1 MRDTFKKY
9 CPPLVLKALR
19 GMRARLGGSTIL
31 MPKAG
36 AQDLDV
42 YWDPVMAAL
51 LETWGE
57 GNAWN
62 EIQLLMA
69 ARSGRV
75 LDIAC
80 GTGKTIEILAQF
92 PALEVHGCDISDM
105 LLQKA
110 TARGIAPE
118 RLMRTDATTMGYTD
132 MAFNWGY
139 SIGSLEHFTEDGIDR
154 FLKEC
159 HRVVSDATFHMIP
172 VSRNGLDNGWIKT
185 FQSYHNNSVSWW
197 QKKCEAVYP
206 HVYVMDSVWSDEI
219 SLGKWLVCS
228 KVA

>member
-1 MRDTFKKY
+1 
-9 CPPLVLKALR
+9 
-19 GMRARLGGSTIL
+19 
-31 MPKAG
+31 
-36 AQDLDV
+36 
-42 YWDPVMAAL
+42 MAAL

-69 ARSGRV
+69 VRSGRV

-110 TARGIAPE
+110 TERGIAPE
-118 RLMRTDATTMGYTD
+118 RLKRTDATTMEYAEG
-132 MAFNWGY
+132 AFDWGY
-139 SIGSLEHFTEDGIDR
+139 SIGSLEHFTEDGIDK

-159 HRVVSDATFHMIP
+159 HRVVSGATFHMIP
-172 VSRNGLDNGWIKT
+172 VSQNGLDTGWIKT
-185 FQSYHNNSVSWW
+185 FQSYHNNSVAW
-197 QKKCEAVYP
+197 
-206 HVYVMDSVWSDEI
+206 
-219 SLGKWLVCS
+219 
-228 KVA
+228 